1 MSASLASPAEV
12 ESLRRELASLR
23 ALVGELKLRLETLEA
38 QSEFSVVGN
47 TPPSSPGTRL
57 APEASPAGVTASSL
71 GPDRVAAAQS
81 IGAWLKRCLAGQR
94 RGLSGREKIQQ
105 ASRYYLVV
113 RDSSGTD
120 YNPPLVFASWK
131 DTKDRVYVQGQPGDS
146 IFVGIPTKE
155 EGRIALLAA
164 GLPVPAALNRA

>member
-1 MSASLASPAEV
+1 MGASSSSPAEV

-105 ASRYYLVV
+105 ASR
-113 RDSSGTD
+113 DI
-120 YNPPLVFASWK
+120 W
-131 DTKDRVYVQGQPGDS
+131 
-146 IFVGIPTKE
+146 E
-155 EGRIALLAA
+155 
-164 GLPVPAALNRA
+164 